1 MSCSAKIPI
10 YTVFAAAFFDDNKWL
25 VMSCL
30 YLFGMAMGIIVAL
43 VLKTT
48 HFKGKP
54 IPFIMELPNYRL
66 PSFKSV
72 VLLMWEKAKDFLQR
86 AFTIIFVATI
96 IIWFLQSFDAKLN
109 PVSDSADSL
118 LAMIGRFIAPVFA
131 PMGFGDWR
139 ISTALIS
146 GFTAKEAVVST
157 LEVLMSS
164 GTTLATS
171 LAGLFSTASAAA
183 LSVFTLLYTPCVAAV
198 ATINRE
204 LGSKWKT
211 VGVVFMQC
219 AIAWAAAFLVFQ
231 VFSI

>member
-1 MSCSAKIPI
+1 MLIPFMSCSAKIPI

-66 PSFKSV
+66 PSLKSV

-96 IIWFLQSFDAKLN
+96 IIWFLQSFDAKLESCQRQCRQ
-109 PVSDSADSL
+109 PACHDRAVYSAGICADGFWRLAYFHSADKRVHGKGSRSEH
-118 LAMIGRFIAPVFA
+118 AGGAYEQRHDSCDVF
-131 PMGFGDWR
+131 G
-139 ISTALIS
+139 
-146 GFTAKEAVVST
+146 
-157 LEVLMSS
+157 
-164 GTTLATS
+164 
-171 LAGLFSTASAAA
+171 GL
-183 LSVFTLLYTPCVAAV
+183 VFHG
-198 ATINRE
+198 
-204 LGSKWKT
+204 LGSGA
-211 VGVVFMQC
+211 VGIYPAVYALC
-219 AIAWAAAFLVFQ
+219 
-231 VFSI
+231 SGSGDD

>member
-1 MSCSAKIPI
+1 MLIPFMSCSAKIPI

-164 GTTLATS
+164 GTTPCDVFG
-171 LAGLFSTASAAA
+171 GL
-183 LSVFTLLYTPCVAAV
+183 VFHG
-198 ATINRE
+198 
-204 LGSKWKT
+204 LGSGA
-211 VGVVFMQC
+211 VGIYPAVYALC
-219 AIAWAAAFLVFQ
+219 
-231 VFSI
+231 SGSGDD